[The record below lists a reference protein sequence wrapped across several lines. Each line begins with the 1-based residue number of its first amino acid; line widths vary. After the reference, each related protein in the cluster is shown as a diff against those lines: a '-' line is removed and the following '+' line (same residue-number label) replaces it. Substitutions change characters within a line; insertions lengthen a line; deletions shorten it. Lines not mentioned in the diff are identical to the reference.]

1 MTENA
6 RSIVALDDPVADSAF
21 ADSVARANVVL
32 AEAHPL
38 LRTGLRAILERE
50 PTLRVV
56 SELTSGPAL
65 LAEIQLLRPDAVV
78 TDIGLPDLDL
88 AQVIHSM
95 QGSVLLLGDADDT
108 DDALQALRAGAHGFA
123 VKNGSP
129 GDLLSAVRAVASGQG
144 SLTPNLTGKLI
155 DWFASGAAPTVRAEL
170 VESLTPREREVL
182 QLVAEGLSNDQI
194 ARVLVLRTS
203 TVKSH
208 VYHLLRKLGLH
219 HRAQAVAFAYRT
231 RLAVAGADLR
241 LRRGPHA
248 GSQPLGG

>member
-108 DDALQALRAGAHGFA
+108 DDALQALRAGAQIG
-123 VKNGSP
+123 
-129 GDLLSAVRAVASGQG
+129 RA
-144 SLTPNLTGKLI
+144 
-155 DWFASGAAPTVRAEL
+155 
-170 VESLTPREREVL
+170 
-182 QLVAEGLSNDQI
+182 
-194 ARVLVLRTS
+194 
-203 TVKSH
+203 H
-208 VYHLLRKLGLH
+208 V
-219 HRAQAVAFAYRT
+219 
-231 RLAVAGADLR
+231 
-241 LRRGPHA
+241 
-248 GSQPLGG
+248 